1 MRQVNGVEKLL
12 ERTISIRRE
21 EDSAIQVGRI
31 EEQCGEY

>member
-12 ERTISIRRE
+12 EIIISIRR